1 MGTLAQ
7 ILFFTFLAGV
17 LSLVGGI
24 ALLTRT
30 TWVKKFSA
38 HFVSFAA
45 GALLATAFLDL
56 LPEAMKISGD
66 NSFQVF
72 SLTLSGIVL
81 FFIFERIIF
90 KYHSHT
96 LEDPGHHHATPVL
109 LMAGDA
115 FHNFIDGVAIAATFL
130 VSPALGVLTA
140 LAVAAHELPQ
150 EIGDFSILV
159 VHNWKRSK
167 VLWINILISLTSIA
181 GALLTYSARN
191 LVEPYLPMLLA
202 LTAGN
207 FIYIA
212 TADLFP
218 EISASYKPVDKT
230 SHIIG
235 LFLAGIACVWAFIYF
250 LGKLA

>member
-1 MGTLAQ
+1 MLA
-7 ILFFTFLAGV
+7 
-17 LSLVGGI
+17 
-24 ALLTRT
+24 RT
-30 TWVKKFSA
+30 NWVKRFSM

-56 LPEAMKISGD
+56 LPEAMEMSGNDSFKI
-66 NSFQVF
+66 F
-72 SLTLSGIVL
+72 SLTLAGIVV

-90 KYHSHT
+90 KYHNHS

-130 VSPALGVLTA
+130 VSPALGVPTA

-159 VHNWKRSK
+159 VHNWKRAK
-167 VLWINILISLTSIA
+167 ILWINVLISLTSIA
-181 GALLTYSARN
+181 GALITYSARN
-191 LVEPYLPMLLA
+191 FVEPFLPMLLA

-218 EISASYKPVDKT
+218 EISASFKPVDKT

-235 LFLAGIACVWAFIYF
+235 LVLAGIASVWVFIYF